1 MISHEVNNTMGSVLT
16 VLETLAEDTA
26 GDPDLNETIE
36 SCRERCKGDVRF
48 HRFFRGACQNTGS
61 CSQTSRHECGNHR
74 NAAIS
79 APYGNRQL
87 RDYLQQRKPPS
98 PEIEKERMYV
108 NADMPLLQQAIV
120 NIVKNAVESI
130 SGNGNRDG
138 VIHIATE
145 NENGSVTLTICNN
158 GAEISEETASRL
170 FQPVLL
176 DKAFRTRAG
185 AHGSVGGRC
194 CAGTV
199 ARSRC
204 APGQDSLTRFTIRFP
219 GQRGGEVPPSRE
231 CRQEA
236 SLQEYRALSR

>member
-1 MISHEVNNTMGSVLT
+1 
-16 VLETLAEDTA
+16 
-26 GDPDLNETIE
+26 
-36 SCRERCKGDVRF
+36 
-48 HRFFRGACQNTGS
+48 
-61 CSQTSRHECGNHR
+61 
-74 NAAIS
+74 
-79 APYGNRQL
+79 
-87 RDYLQQRKPPS
+87 
-98 PEIEKERMYV
+98 MYV

-185 AHGSVGGRC
+185 AHGSVGG
-194 CAGTV
+194 V
-199 ARSRC
+199 AQARLLVL
-204 APGQDSLTRFTIRFP
+204 AAHGQDSLTRFTIRFP

-236 SLQEYRALSR
+236 SLQEYRALSRWRSWEVTGSPVPNDSVAIKSDTVKPIPPSNETAARLPHVEPSGIGAHFNNMHNAAKRKNPEEFTTYQTHDYSGAMPWNSWLISMLPKKDTGIGESESGTMM